1 MEWLGSDRSSAI
13 LRNSTPFWIAFQL
26 PESTMARLGL
36 CFSFPGASDETEMED
51 AESRMTRTTVGNRTI
66 TVKIA
71 EYSWKK
77 NARLKIDPLLNAGRV
92 AERRY
97 FLLIQPETYGS
108 RNRRQRSKN
117 CCRSGAERRY

>member
-36 CFSFPGASDETEMED
+36 CFSFPGVSDEVEMED
-51 AESRMTRTTVGNRTI
+51 AESRMTRATVGKRTI

-71 EYSWKK
+71 ECAWKK
-77 NARLKIDPLLNAGRV
+77 NARRKIDLMLNTGEVAGQ
-92 AERRY
+92 RY
-97 FLLIQPETYGS
+97 FLLIQPET
-108 RNRRQRSKN
+108 
-117 CCRSGAERRY
+117 